1 METEK
6 AQKLKEQQIQIE
18 KERQL
23 KEITEKEKRQSEILQ
38 KITEREQQ
46 RKQFADQG
54 IKNFKEVSKQKPLYI
69 QLDEKFQKEVV
80 ESDLAEK
87 KRLLEV
93 KRSLMNV
100 VPGGALGSVVEEQT
114 RLYRE
119 RKETIM
125 AEIERKRRQDKQ
137 MMR

>member
-54 IKNFKEVSKQKPLYI
+54 IKNFKEVTKQKPLYI

-125 AEIERKRRQDKQ
+125 AEIERKRRQDKLI
-137 MMR
+137 MR

>member
-1 METEK
+1 M
-6 AQKLKEQQIQIE
+6 
-18 KERQL
+18 
-23 KEITEKEKRQSEILQ
+23 TEKEKRQSEILQ

-54 IKNFKEVSKQKPLYI
+54 IKNFKEVTKQKPLYI

-125 AEIERKRRQDKQ
+125 AEIERKRRQDK
-137 MMR
+137 